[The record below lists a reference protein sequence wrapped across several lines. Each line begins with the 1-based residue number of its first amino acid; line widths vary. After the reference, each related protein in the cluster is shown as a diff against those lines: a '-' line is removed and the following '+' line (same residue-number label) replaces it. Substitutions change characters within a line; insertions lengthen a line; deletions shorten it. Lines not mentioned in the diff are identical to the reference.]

1 MPLRGLS
8 ISYFLFKEF
17 IMALSNGTGGYQVGA
32 GNLGEVILGIQQAP
46 VSKAAAATL
55 TAVEL
60 TTGIVQYTG
69 ATATLTLPTVADT
82 ELQVSS
88 AKVNSSFDV
97 NFINTGA
104 GTLTIA
110 VGTGW
115 TLVGTVTSATLT
127 SAAWR
132 ARKTGDG
139 SWSLYR
145 IA

>member
-1 MPLRGLS
+1 
-8 ISYFLFKEF
+8 
-17 IMALSNGTGGYQVGA
+17 MAIPNGAGGYQVGD
-32 GNLGEVILGIQQAP
+32 GNLSEVNIGVQSAP
-46 VSKAAAATL
+46 TAKAAAATL
-55 TAVEL
+55 TAAEL
-60 TTGIVQYTG
+60 TNGIIVYSG

-82 ELQVSS
+82 EALVSS
-88 AKVNSSFDV
+88 AKNNSSFEV

-115 TLVGTVTSATLT
+115 TLVGTATSATVT

-139 SWSLYR
+139 SWTLYR
-145 IA
+145 MA

>member
-1 MPLRGLS
+1 
-8 ISYFLFKEF
+8 
-17 IMALSNGTGGYQVGA
+17 MAIPNGAGGYQLGD
-32 GNLGEVILGIQQAP
+32 GNLTEVNMSVQSAP
-46 VSKAAAATL
+46 VTKAAAATL
-55 TAVEL
+55 TAAEL
-60 TTGIVQYTG
+60 TNGIVIYSG

-82 ELQVSS
+82 EALVSS
-88 AKVNSSFDV
+88 AKNNSSFDV

-132 ARKTGDG
+132 ARKTSDTT
-139 SWSLYR
+139 WTLYR

>member
-1 MPLRGLS
+1 
-8 ISYFLFKEF
+8 
-17 IMALSNGTGGYQVGA
+17 MALPNGAGGYQIGD
-32 GNLGEVILGIQQAP
+32 GNLTEVNIGVQAAP
-46 VSKAAAATL
+46 TSKAAAATL
-55 TAVEL
+55 TAAEL
-60 TTGIVQYTG
+60 TNGIIIYTG

-82 ELQVSS
+82 EALVSS
-88 AKVNSSFDV
+88 AKNNSSFDV

-115 TLVGTVTSATLT
+115 TLVGTATSATVT

-132 ARKTGDG
+132 ARKTGD
-139 SWSLYR
+139 SAWSLYR

>member
-1 MPLRGLS
+1 
-8 ISYFLFKEF
+8 
-17 IMALSNGTGGYQVGA
+17 MALPNGAGGYQLGD
-32 GNLGEVILGIQQAP
+32 GNLSEVNIGVQGTP

-55 TAVEL
+55 TAAEL
-60 TTGIVQYTG
+60 TNGIVIYSG
-69 ATATLTLPTVADT
+69 ATASITLPTVADL
-82 ELQVSS
+82 EALVSS
-88 AKVNSSFDV
+88 AKNNSSFEV

-104 GTLTIA
+104 GTLTVA

-132 ARKTGDG
+132 ARKTGDNA
-139 SWSLYR
+139 WTFYR